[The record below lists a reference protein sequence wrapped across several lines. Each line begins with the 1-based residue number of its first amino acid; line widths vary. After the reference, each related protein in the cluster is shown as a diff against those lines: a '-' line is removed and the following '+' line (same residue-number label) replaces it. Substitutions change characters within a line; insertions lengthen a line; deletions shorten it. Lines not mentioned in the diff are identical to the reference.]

1 MFSAGTGVKGSSSRR
16 FRYWISGQGFADRWR
31 RLGHRWPMAVVSV
44 GVIGSFV
51 WAALLVW
58 LLLDLINRLV

>member
-1 MFSAGTGVKGSSSRR
+1 
-16 FRYWISGQGFADRWR
+16 
-31 RLGHRWPMAVVSV
+31 MAVVSV

-58 LLLDLINRLV
+58 LLLDLINRLA